1 VEHLRKKG
9 ILNDDNTIQ
18 RHIGRNSGK
27 RAVGIE
33 KLRAELERLGAPE
46 ETIEANLAGIAADE
60 PERAL
65 NALRSKYKERVDR
78 AKAGRF
84 LFGRGFQ
91 EEAIE
96 SALDRFCE
104 AAELPE

>member
-1 VEHLRKKG
+1 MEHLRQKG
-9 ILNDDNTIQ
+9 ILNDDNTTQ
-18 RHIGRNSGK
+18 RHIERNSGT

-33 KLRAELERLGAPE
+33 KLRAELAKLGAPE
-46 ETIEANLAGIAADE
+46 ETIEANLASLAADE

-65 NALRSKYKERVDR
+65 EALRSKYKEGADR

-84 LFGRGFQ
+84 LYSRGFQ

-96 SALDRFCE
+96 SALDLFC
-104 AAELPE
+104 PE